1 MSDIKKGYTFTDKS
15 TDWVSNKETAIRLNK
30 MVDDAKLNL
39 VAGTNI
45 TITPTANGPSI
56 SAAGGG
62 AGTVTSVNLT
72 AGTGISVSG
81 GPITTSGSI
90 TVNNTAPDQVVSLT
104 GAGTTTVTGTYP
116 SFTISSADSTTG
128 TVTSVAATAGTGISI
143 SGSPITT
150 SGTLTITNSAPDQT
164 VVLSGGTGITTSGT
178 YPSFT
183 VTNSAPDQT
192 VAIAAGT
199 GISVSGT
206 YPNFTVTNSSPSSG
220 GTVTSVSGS
229 GGSTGL
235 TLTGGPITGSGTL
248 TLGGTLA
255 VANGG
260 TGTASPSLVAGS
272 NVTISGS
279 WPNQTINSVAGGTGT
294 VTNVSVTT
302 ANGVSGTVATP
313 TTTPAI
319 SLSLGAITPTSVA
332 ASGTVS
338 GSNLSGTNTGDQT
351 ITITGGVTGSGT
363 GSFAATVVTN
373 ANLTGVI
380 TSVGNAT
387 SIASQTGTGTK
398 FVVDTNPTLV
408 TPNIGTPSAAVLT
421 NATGLP
427 LTTGVTGNLPVTN
440 LNGGTNASATTFWRG
455 DGSWVT
461 PAGGG
466 TVTSV
471 SVSTANG
478 VSGTVTNAT
487 TTPDISLTLG
497 AITPTS
503 VAASGAV
510 SGSNLSGTNTG
521 DQTNI
526 SGNAATVTTNANLTG
541 PITSVGNATSVAAQT
556 GTGSTFV
563 MQASPALTTPAL
575 GTPTSGLL
583 NSCTSNINATGNVA
597 RTFQDRAG
605 DVFNVKDFGAVGDD
619 SNDDTTAIAA
629 ALLAA
634 CSASR
639 GATLYFPNGVYKV
652 SDTFTGSFGVNNQM
666 YGLTITGDGIGTSI
680 IKQYGTNKGVFHITN
695 TAVAGCLTLKDFSC
709 WNQPGVMSTL
719 QCIRYEV
726 SQIAA
731 DDAHTNLQV
740 SNLSIAPP
748 FGAGTW
754 TIGLDLYRVHNGSIT
769 NYQYAGDNAGGGTGI
784 VFQKSGSGTFT
795 AGSFVVGQSYQIA
808 TVGTTNFTLIG
819 AASNTVGVVF
829 TATGV
834 GTGDGTATVVPSG
847 ANKSMA
853 CFIQGCQM
861 NLCNTG
867 VQIKDAMETCLIQE
881 CVMVGLV
888 YGVYSDY
895 CIHLGVSNSH
905 INVNPASVTGVAC
918 IFSSGTGGDVD
929 QSIIVGNLLYSQG
942 YSNLMGI
949 KGGFVRSSFSGNSF
963 IALGGQTGTRGIS
976 VTGKGLSITG
986 NSFYQHT
993 DSYITSSATYCI
1005 ISSNT
1010 ATIDPG
1016 AVATT
1021 PYGITGT
1028 GTTSANNIYE
1038 P

>member
-30 MVDDAKLNL
+30 MLDDAKLNL

-56 SAAGGG
+56 AATG
-62 AGTVTSVNLT
+62 AGTGSVTSVNLT

-164 VVLSGGTGITTSGT
+164 VSISGGTGITTSGTYPSFTVTNSNPDQTVSLTGAGTTSITGTYPSFTVTSNDAFTGTVTSVAATAGTGITISGSPITSSGTLSITNSAPDQTVVLSGGTGITTSGT

-192 VAIAAGT
+192 VAITAGT

-220 GTVTSVSGS
+220 GTVTSVSGA

-235 TLTGGPITGSGTL
+235 TLTGGPITSSGTL

-294 VTNVSVTT
+294 VTSVSVTT

-332 ASGTVS
+332 ASGT
-338 GSNLSGTNTGDQT
+338 
-351 ITITGGVTGSGT
+351 
-363 GSFAATVVTN
+363 
-373 ANLTGVI
+373 
-380 TSVGNAT
+380 
-387 SIASQTGTGTK
+387 
-398 FVVDTNPTLV
+398 
-408 TPNIGTPSAAVLT
+408 
-421 NATGLP
+421 
-427 LTTGVTGNLPVTN
+427 
-440 LNGGTNASATTFWRG
+440 
-455 DGSWVT
+455 
-461 PAGGG
+461 
-466 TVTSV
+466 
-471 SVSTANG
+471 
-478 VSGTVTNAT
+478 
-487 TTPDISLTLG
+487 
-497 AITPTS
+497 
-503 VAASGAV
+503 V

-563 MQASPALTTPAL
+563 MQASPTLTTPAL

-583 NSCTSNINATGNVA
+583 NSCASNINATGNVA
-597 RTFQDRAG
+597 RTFQARAG
-605 DVFNVKDFGAVGDD
+605 DVFNVRDFGAVGDD

-639 GATLYFPNGVYKV
+639 GATLYFPHGVYKV
-652 SDTFTGSFGVNNQM
+652 SDTFTGSFGVNDQM
-666 YGLTITGDGIGTSI
+666 YGLTITGDGIGTTI

-709 WNQPGVMSTL
+709 WNQSGVMSTL

-726 SQIAA
+726 SQIAN
-731 DDAHTNLQV
+731 DDAHSNLQV
-740 SNLSIAPP
+740 SNLSITPP

-784 VFQKSGSGTFT
+784 VFQQSGSG
-795 AGSFVVGQSYQIA
+795 A
-808 TVGTTNFTLIG
+808 
-819 AASNTVGVVF
+819 
-829 TATGV
+829 
-834 GTGDGTATVVPSG
+834 PSG
-847 ANKSMA
+847 AKKSMA

-867 VQIKDAMETCLIQE
+867 VRIKDAMETCLIQE

-929 QSIIVGNLLYSQG
+929 QSIIIGNLLYSQG
-942 YSNLMGI
+942 YANLVGI
-949 KGGFVRSSFSGNSF
+949 QGGFVRSSFSGNSF
-963 IALGGQTGTRGIS
+963 IALGGQSGTKGIS

-993 DSYITSSATYCI
+993 DSYITSSATYSI

-1021 PYGITGT
+1021 PYSITGT

>member
-30 MVDDAKLNL
+30 MLDEAKVNL
-39 VAGTNI
+39 VAGANI

-56 SAAGGG
+56 SSTAGGT
-62 AGTVTSVNLT
+62 GTVTSVNLT
-72 AGTGISVSG
+72 AGTGVSVSG

-128 TVTSVAATAGTGISI
+128 TVTSVAATAGTGITV

-164 VVLSGGTGITTSGT
+164 VSLTGAGTTSITGT

-183 VTNSAPDQT
+183 VTSNDA
-192 VAIAAGT
+192 
-199 GISVSGT
+199 
-206 YPNFTVTNSSPSSG
+206 FT
-220 GTVTSVSGS
+220 GTVTSVSGTGTVS
-229 GGSTGL
+229 GLSL
-235 TLTGGPITGSGTL
+235 SGTVTSSGSL

-255 VANGG
+255 VTPSAFAVQTEKTFFAGPASGASATPAFRAIASTDLPAFGSGDVAFAVAGGAGTIAADAVTNAKMADMAANTVKVNATAGLANPTDLSVGTNTVVGRVAGNIVAAQVATGQIADNAVTFAKLQDGVANTVLARADATNGDVAGVALAASQLLGRGPSGNIAAISLGTNLSITGTTLNAAAGG
-260 TGTASPSLVAGS
+260 GAVSSVTGTANEITSSPTTGAVVLSLPAS
-272 NVTISGS
+272 LTF
-279 WPNQTINSVAGGTGT
+279 TGKT
-294 VTNVSVTT
+294 VTN
-302 ANGVSGTVATP
+302 GTFN
-313 TTTPAI
+313 
-319 SLSLGAITPTSVA
+319 S
-332 ASGTVS
+332 
-338 GSNLSGTNTGDQT
+338 
-351 ITITGGVTGSGT
+351 
-363 GSFAATVVTN
+363 
-373 ANLTGVI
+373 
-380 TSVGNAT
+380 
-387 SIASQTGTGTK
+387 
-398 FVVDTNPTLV
+398 PTLV
-408 TPNIGTPSAAVLT
+408 
-421 NATGLP
+421 
-427 LTTGVTGNLPVTN
+427 
-440 LNGGTNASATTFWRG
+440 
-455 DGSWVT
+455 
-461 PAGGG
+461 
-466 TVTSV
+466 
-471 SVSTANG
+471 
-478 VSGTVTNAT
+478 
-487 TTPDISLTLG
+487 
-497 AITPTS
+497 
-503 VAASGAV
+503 
-510 SGSNLSGTNTG
+510 
-521 DQTNI
+521 
-526 SGNAATVTTNANLTG
+526 
-541 PITSVGNATSVAAQT
+541 
-556 GTGSTFV
+556 
-563 MQASPALTTPAL
+563 TPAL

-583 NSCTSNINATGNVA
+583 NSCTSNPNATGASA
-597 RTFQDRAG
+597 RTFQARAG

-639 GATLYFPNGVYKV
+639 GATVYFPHGTYKV
-652 SDTFTGSFGVNNQM
+652 SDTFTGSFGVNNEM
-666 YGLTITGDGIGTSI
+666 YGLTITGDGIGTTI
-680 IKQYGTNKGVFHITN
+680 IKQYGTNKGVFHLTN

-709 WNQPGVMSTL
+709 WNQSGVMSTL

-726 SQIAA
+726 SQIAV
-731 DDAHTNLQV
+731 DDAHSNLQI
-740 SNLSIAPP
+740 SNLSITPP

-754 TIGLDLYRVHNGSIT
+754 TIGLDLYRVHNGSIL
-769 NYQYAGDNAGGGTGI
+769 NYQYSGNNTGGGTGI
-784 VFQKSGSGTFT
+784 VFQQSGT
-795 AGSFVVGQSYQIA
+795 GS
-808 TVGTTNFTLIG
+808 
-819 AASNTVGVVF
+819 
-829 TATGV
+829 
-834 GTGDGTATVVPSG
+834 PSG
-847 ANKSMA
+847 AKKSMA
-853 CFIQGCQM
+853 CFIQGCQI
-861 NLCNTG
+861 NLCHTG
-867 VQIKDAMETCLIQE
+867 VRIKDAMETCLIQE

-905 INVNPASVTGVAC
+905 INVNPAAYVAGTFVVGLTYEILSLGSPTPTDFTLIGAASNTVGVVFTATGVGAGNGLAGIPGIAC

-993 DSYITSSATYCI
+993 NSYITSSATYSI

-1010 ATIDPG
+1010 ATIVPG

-1021 PYGITGT
+1021 PYDITGT